1 MAVLTDTVRIR
12 LWRATMRFLS
22 SRLESANYTKPDLQ
36 AAINAADD
44 WLNLNAAAYNTALT
58 VPFRTNA
65 TFAQKALI
73 LAVVALARYDT
84 QLLARLLGDVS

>member
-1 MAVLTDTVRIR
+1 MAVLADTVRVQ

-22 SRLESANYTKPDLQ
+22 SRLENANYTKPDLQ

-44 WLNLNAAAYNTALT
+44 WFNLNAAAYNTALT

-65 TFAQKALI
+65 TTAQKALI
-73 LAVVALARYDT
+73 LAIVALARYDT
-84 QLLARLLGDVS
+84 QLLARLLRDVN